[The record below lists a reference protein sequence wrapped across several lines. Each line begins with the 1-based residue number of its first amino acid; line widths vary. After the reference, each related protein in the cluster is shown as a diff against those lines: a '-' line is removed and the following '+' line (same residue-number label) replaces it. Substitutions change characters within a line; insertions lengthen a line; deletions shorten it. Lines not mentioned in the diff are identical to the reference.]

1 MRRFPPP
8 LAPIVLLFLSL
19 GSPALLAPR
28 LSAEE
33 PVDFSRDIRPILSDR
48 CFKCHG
54 FDDETREADLGLH
67 TFDFATE
74 DLGGYQAIKPG
85 DAGAS
90 EIMARMMT
98 DDPDDVMP
106 PASANKPRL
115 SPEELDLF
123 RRWIEQGANYE
134 KHWAFENPVQA
145 DPPKVADSAATVRN
159 PIDQF
164 VLARLAEE
172 NLSPSPE
179 ADPHTL
185 IRRLSLDLIGLPPT
199 PEEADAFAK
208 AYAADSE
215 AAYAAAVER
224 LLASKQYG
232 ERWARKW
239 LDLARYADTN
249 GYEKDRPRSIW
260 PYRDWVIDALN
271 ADMPYDRFSIEQ
283 LAGDMLPDATV
294 DQRIATGFHRNT
306 MLNEE
311 GGIDPLEFR
320 FYAMVD
326 RVATTGTVWLGLT
339 TGCAQCHTHK
349 YDPITH
355 VDYYA
360 MMALLNNADEP
371 AIAVP
376 DPEVAAKQ
384 AAAEKQIAKAEAELI
399 GKIDITSYDN
409 WLAEQ
414 KARAATW
421 TALEPTKLESN
432 LPRLEHEGDGI
443 VFASGDFTKRDVF
456 TLTYD
461 LSGIEKPITALRLEA
476 LPDERLPAN
485 GPGAAYY
492 EGRSG
497 DFFLSEVKA
506 IAGEKPIAF
515 SGASHDFGKI
525 AIGSGNANAENV
537 YDGNGST
544 GWSTATGEGKPH
556 ELVLHLAQPIDP
568 TKAGNLEVEL
578 LFERHFVAALAKFRI
593 ATTTATHPVAARALP
608 PIDPLTASDQEL
620 RLAYA
625 RTAPEMAEA
634 RKPLQA
640 LENRKPEFPTTLV
653 MLERPA
659 DNPRPTHLHHR
670 GEYLKA
676 EQVVAPAVPKVF
688 PPLPEGAPANRLS
701 FAKWLVDPKRNPL
714 VARVAVN
721 RAWHAFFGNGLV
733 TTSGDFGL
741 QSELPSH
748 PELLDWLA
756 VEFVNRGWSMKEL
769 HRLIVTSATY
779 RQDSSVSPELLQRDP
794 TNTLLARGPRFR
806 LDAEIVRDSAL
817 AASDLL
823 TEKLGGPSV
832 FPPQPASV
840 AAAAYGNTKWDVSK
854 GEDRYR
860 RSLYTFSKRTAP
872 FAAYLTFDGP
882 TGEACIAQRE
892 VSNTP
897 LQALTLMNDEMFTE
911 AAVALADSTL
921 SGLGHNPVES
931 EKVAAEIFRRILT
944 REPDQ
949 SELTDLVNYYE
960 SQLARLKSGELA
972 PEKISGQEAATPAQA
987 AWAMVARVILNLDE
1001 AVTKG

>member
-1 MRRFPPP
+1 MKTSPS
-8 LAPIVLLFLSL
+8 SL
-19 GSPALLAPR
+19 RTFALTGTIALLAPSLR
-28 LSAEE
+28 AEE

-67 TFDFATE
+67 TFEFATE

-85 DAGAS
+85 DPDAS
-90 EIMARMMT
+90 EIMVRMMT

-106 PASANKPRL
+106 PAKANKPRL

-123 RRWIEQGANYE
+123 RRWIAQGAKYQQ
-134 KHWAFENPVQA
+134 HWAFENPVQA
-145 DPPKVADSAATVRN
+145 DPPKVTDPKVAVRN

-164 VLARLAEE
+164 VLARLAGE

-179 ADPHTL
+179 AEPHTL

-199 PEEADAFAK
+199 PEEADAFAR
-208 AYAADSE
+208 AYAAEGE
-215 AAYAAAVER
+215 AAYSAAVDR
-224 LLASKQYG
+224 LLDSKHYG

-311 GGIDPLEFR
+311 GGIDPLEYR
-320 FYAMVD
+320 YYAMVD
-326 RVATTGTVWLGLT
+326 RVATTGTVWMGLT
-339 TGCAQCHTHK
+339 IGCAQCHTHK

-384 AAAEKQIAKAEAELI
+384 ATSEKQIAKAEAELI
-399 GKIDITSYDN
+399 GKIDPAKYDA

-414 KARAATW
+414 KAKAATW
-421 TALEPTKLESN
+421 IALEPATLESN
-432 LPRLEHEGDGI
+432 LPRLEHEGDGV

-461 LSGIEKPITALRLEA
+461 LSKIDQPITALRLEA

-506 IAGEKPIAF
+506 VAGDEAVAF
-515 SGASHDFGKI
+515 SGASNDFGKI
-525 AIGSGNANAENV
+525 YIGNGSAAAENV

-556 ELVLHLAQPIDP
+556 ELVLNLAAPIDP
-568 TKAGNLEVEL
+568 AKAGKLEIEL
-578 LFERHFVAALAKFRI
+578 LFERHFVAALGKFRLA
-593 ATTTATHPVAARALP
+593 ATTSTHPVAARALP
-608 PIDPLTASDQEL
+608 PVDPLTAPDQDL

-625 RTAPEMAEA
+625 RTAPEMAED
-634 RKPLQA
+634 RKPLAA
-640 LENRKPEFPTTLV
+640 LENRRPEFPTTLV
-653 MLERPA
+653 MQERPA
-659 DNPRPTHLHHR
+659 DNPRPTHVHHR

-676 EQVVAPAVPKVF
+676 EEEVAPAVPRVF

-701 FAKWLVDPKRNPL
+701 FAKWLVDPERNPL
-714 VARVAVN
+714 AARVAVN
-721 RAWHAFFGNGLV
+721 RAWHAFFGRGLV
-733 TTSGDFGL
+733 ATAGDFGL
-741 QSELPSH
+741 QSDLPSH

-756 VEFVNRGWSMKEL
+756 VEFVKRGWSMKEL

-779 RQDSSVSPELLQRDP
+779 RQDSSVTPSLIQRDP
-794 TNTLLARGPRFR
+794 GNVLLARGPRFR

-823 TEKLGGPSV
+823 SEKLGGPSV
-832 FPPQPASV
+832 YPPQPSSV
-840 AAAAYGNTKWDVSK
+840 SEAAYGSPKWKPSP

-860 RSLYTFSKRTAP
+860 RSLYTFAKRTAP
-872 FAAYLTFDGP
+872 FAAFLTFDGP

-897 LQALTLMNDEMFTE
+897 LQALTLMNDGMFTE
-911 AAVALADSTL
+911 AAAALADSTL
-921 SGLGHNPVES
+921 SGLGPDPVES
-931 EKVAAEIFRRILT
+931 KRIAAELFRRVLT

-960 SQLARLKSGELA
+960 GQLARLESGELA
-972 PEKISGQEAATPAQA
+972 PEKIAGEKTTTAAHA
-987 AWAMVARVILNLDE
+987 AWAMVARVLLNLDE

>member
-1 MRRFPPP
+1 MKPSPSSLTP
-8 LAPIVLLFLSL
+8 LALAVATALSTT
-19 GSPALLAPR
+19 SPR
-28 LSAEE
+28 AEE

-85 DAGAS
+85 DPGAS
-90 EIMARMMT
+90 EIMVRMMT

-123 RRWIEQGANYE
+123 RRWIAQGAKYE
-134 KHWAFENPVQA
+134 QHWAFEKPVRPE
-145 DPPKVADSAATVRN
+145 PPKIEGPIRN

-179 ADPHTL
+179 ADPLTL
-185 IRRLSLDLIGLPPT
+185 LRRLSLDLVGLPPT
-199 PEEADAFAK
+199 PEEADAFAR
-208 AYAADSE
+208 AYAAEGE
-215 AAYAAAVER
+215 AAYAATVDR
-224 LLASKQYG
+224 LLDSKHYG
-232 ERWARKW
+232 ERWARQW

-294 DQRIATGFHRNT
+294 EQRIATGFHRNT

-320 FYAMVD
+320 YHAMVD
-326 RVATTGTVWLGLT
+326 RVATTGTVWMGLT
-339 TGCAQCHTHK
+339 IGCAQCHTHK

-355 VDYYA
+355 IDYFG

-376 DPEVAAKQ
+376 DPEVAARQ
-384 AAAEKQIAKAEAELI
+384 AASEKQIAKAEAELI
-399 GKIDITSYDN
+399 GKIDPGKYDA
-409 WLAEQ
+409 WLAGQ
-414 KARAATW
+414 KAKAAAW
-421 TALEPTKLESN
+421 ISLEPAALKSN
-432 LPRLEHEGDGI
+432 LPRLEHEGDGV

-461 LSGIEKPITALRLEA
+461 LSGIDRPITALRLEA

-497 DFFLSEVKA
+497 DFFLSEMKA
-506 IAGEKPIAF
+506 VAGGEAVTF
-515 SGASHDFGKI
+515 SGASNDFGKI

-544 GWSTATGEGKPH
+544 GWSTATAEGKPH
-556 ELVLHLAQPIDP
+556 ELVLNLAQPLDP
-568 TKAGNLEVEL
+568 AKAKKLEVEL
-578 LFERHFVAALAKFRI
+578 LFERHFVAALGKFRI
-593 ATTTATHPVAARALP
+593 AVTTATHPVAARALP
-608 PIDPLTASDQEL
+608 PVDPLAATDADL

-634 RKPLQA
+634 RKPLEA
-640 LENRKPEFPTTLV
+640 LEKRRLDFPTTLV
-653 MLERPA
+653 MRERPA

-676 EQVVAPAVPKVF
+676 EQEVAPAVPKVF
-688 PPLPEGAPANRLS
+688 PSLPDGAPANRLS
-701 FAKWLVDPKRNPL
+701 FAKWLVDPERNPL
-714 VARVAVN
+714 AARVAVN
-721 RAWHAFFGNGLV
+721 RAWHAFFGRGLV
-733 TTSGDFGL
+733 TTAGDFGL

-748 PELLDWLA
+748 PALLDWLA
-756 VEFVNRGWSMKEL
+756 VEFVKRGWSMKEL

-779 RQDSSVSPELLQRDP
+779 RQDSSVTPALLRRDP
-794 TNTLLARGPRFR
+794 GNALLARGPRFR
-806 LDAEIVRDSAL
+806 LEAEIIRDSAL
-817 AASDLL
+817 AASSLL
-823 TEKLGGPSV
+823 SEKLGGPSV
-832 FPPQPASV
+832 HPPQPVGVSES
-840 AAAAYGNTKWDVSK
+840 AYGSPKWNASP

-860 RSLYTFSKRTAP
+860 RSLYTFAKRTAP

-897 LQALTLMNDEMFTE
+897 LQALTLMNDGMFTE
-911 AAVALADSTL
+911 AAAALADSTL
-921 SGLGHNPVES
+921 SGLGPNPVES
-931 EKVAAEIFRRILT
+931 EKIAAKLFRRVLT

-949 SELTDLVNYYE
+949 SELTDLVNYFDT
-960 SQLARLKSGELA
+960 QLTRLKSGELA
-972 PEKISGQEAATPAQA
+972 PEKIGGKKTATPEDA
-987 AWAMVARVILNLDE
+987 AWAMVARVLFNLDE